1 MYFPLKREV
10 KKLKILL
17 LSGGMGKRLWPLSNS
32 VRSKQFL
39 KLLKNEQGEY
49 ESMIQRVCRQL
60 ADAGLLSS
68 AYIITCE
75 SQMDIIKNQ
84 IGSHIPVI
92 CEPSQRGTFP
102 SIVLAC
108 AYLHSHSRINE
119 TICVLPVDSYVEPQ
133 FYEQLL
139 AIPDIL
145 QKSQAEL
152 ALLGAIP
159 QFPSEQFGYIVPK
172 QAPKEEAGYLSIDE
186 FIEKPNSDTARMLIE
201 KNAYWNCG
209 IFGFS
214 LNFMIEYLK
223 KMRISSSYNQ
233 LLKTYDHLPDISFDY
248 QVVEKNSK
256 SIVIPCFGHWKDLGS
271 WEALSGQ
278 LANSIFGKGSLSEDC
293 QNTQIVNEMSIPI
306 HAISVSDTIIAASPD
321 GILVANK
328 QKSNAIKEQA
338 ERARPMYE
346 EKRWGVYK
354 VLDFTRTNEGMHSLS
369 KQIKINPGKNISY
382 QSHQFR
388 QETWT
393 VISGE
398 GMFILDGRLSSV
410 KAGDVLQIP
419 VGAKHAVKAITSL
432 EIIEVQWGEKLA
444 EEDIIR
450 IADSWEDTIK
460 HRIKAQKRWSLST
473 AVQWASIIWR
483 MWLKS
488 MITRLGMKKN

>member
-1 MYFPLKREV
+1 M

-17 LSGGMGKRLWPLSNS
+17 LSGGIGKRLWPLSNS

-108 AYLHSHSRINE
+108 AYLHSHQHSSINE
-119 TICVLPVDSYVEPQ
+119 TICVLPVDSYVEPR

-139 AIPDIL
+139 TIPDIL

-152 ALLGAIP
+152 ALFGALP

-172 QAPKEEAGYLSIDE
+172 QALKEEVGCLLIDE
-186 FIEKPNSDTARMLIE
+186 FIEKPNSDKAQMLIE

-223 KMRISSSYNQ
+223 EKKFSTSYSQ
-233 LLKTYDHLPDISFDY
+233 LLKTYDRLPDISFDY

-256 SIVIPCFGHWKDLGS
+256 SIVIPYSGQWKDLGS

-328 QKSNAIKEQA
+328 HKSNAIKEQA
-338 ERARPMYE
+338 EKARPMYE

-354 VLDFTRTNEGMHSLS
+354 VLDFTSTNEGMHSLS
-369 KQIKINPGKNISY
+369 KLIKINPGKNISY
-382 QSHQFR
+382 QTHQFR

-398 GMFILDGRLSSV
+398 GKFILDGRLSYI

-419 VGAKHAVKAITSL
+419 FGAKHAVKAITSL
-432 EIIEVQWGEKLA
+432 EIIEVQWGEKLL

-450 IADSWEDTIK
+450 IADSWDDTVNHSIK
-460 HRIKAQKRWSLST
+460 GRNRSFLSSS
-473 AVQWASIIWR
+473 VQWASMIWK
-483 MWLKS
+483 MVLKS
-488 MITRLGMKKN
+488 MKTRLGMKKN